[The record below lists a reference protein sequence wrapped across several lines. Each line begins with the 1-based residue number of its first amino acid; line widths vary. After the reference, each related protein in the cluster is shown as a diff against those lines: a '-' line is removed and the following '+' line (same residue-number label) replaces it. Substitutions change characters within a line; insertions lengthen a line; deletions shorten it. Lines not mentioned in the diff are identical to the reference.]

1 VSSGINEYRLA
12 RGLLRGLFRRCAHCG
27 GKGAFFTGWYSTQE
41 RCRTCGVKWQ
51 RNTEG
56 FQLGAA
62 AINIIVTGGSLLTVM
77 SIGVIA
83 TYPEVPTWP
92 LIVVVGAVAML
103 VGIGGYPMSYTMW
116 FAIDLAM
123 NQLSAEEL
131 DDARAHASG
140 DYTAFS

>member
-1 VSSGINEYRLA
+1 M
-12 RGLLRGLFRRCAHCG
+12 
-27 GKGAFFTGWYSTQE
+27 
-41 RCRTCGVKWQ
+41 KWQ